1 MAKKLDLSG
10 VKNFMF
16 KYGERVA
23 LFTCIGVAVLLIASG
38 LTGAVGSGTPS
49 GDPWDKA
56 IAKAAKDLKDKLPIG
71 GDPDPDKVKQFSK
84 TAAFSWPRL
93 DPRASTVP
101 YLSVSENLDTR
112 RTNPL
117 ILAVLPD
124 IDEVQNIQRD
134 YLYRGH
140 LGHEVLKKTVLTV
153 VGGGDKG
160 QGGGGL
166 GGGEAA
172 KDSGAGGTNLASVL
186 KPRHMLVVTG
196 LFPMKTQVDQF
207 LKALRITSVSE
218 LQKNGELPH
227 ILGINV
233 YRDERD
239 PFGKETRTKLIF
251 FEDGQLIVESK
262 LDKDMQQAIY
272 NHSNPTAL
280 KPLIHEGLVTPLPR
294 LPDGLKYPELRIKT
308 ENWPQEDLLA
318 AADDVPANPKG
329 DGKGVPGGPPGGML
343 PKGSGGILGPKKGMD
358 PKGGNPDGGGEAP
371 NEPKT
376 EFVPLKKF
384 ESNKELYDRLT
395 GKYNIFHPYGQ
406 LTDAKD
412 AKAERFGFAAQGEGN
427 AGEAGPGG
435 GVNKPNMPAGSGSK
449 LPDMKEKVGDKSG
462 VTPAGGLAIYD
473 AIVRFVD
480 VDLTP
485 GCTYTYHIQVR
496 VQNPNFGKKNEVAQ
510 QNWAGIK
517 ELTSTWTTTKPFT
530 VPDTFHLY
538 AVDQFLVD
546 KMGITDPKELN
557 LREKQHKK
565 LMDGNHAVLQLHRWF
580 DKGGPQL
587 DLLISDWAVA
597 DAVVVR
603 KGEPI
608 GNTNTVVKIPTWS
621 NGRGAFEMRTTPV
634 GKISMPGV
642 SLDFVPPAMAA
653 EGKRIDGV
661 APLLVDFAGGHKNV
675 KFGTTTVIEEAAMDV
690 LILTPDGRLIVHN
703 SRADTDAKVKDG
715 TEEGTSRQKRV
726 VEWRARS
733 QAPADG
739 DAPAAKKGGNILG
752 GPK

>member
-23 LFTCIGVAVLLIASG
+23 LFTCIGVAALLIASG
-38 LTGAVGSGTPS
+38 LAGAVGSGTPS
-49 GDPWDKA
+49 GDPWDKT
-56 IAKAAKDLKDKLPIG
+56 IGDAASALKRRLPLG
-71 GDPDPDKVKQFSK
+71 GEPDPDKVKQFSK
-84 TAAFSWPRL
+84 TAAFSWPHV
-93 DPRASTVP
+93 DPRANTGQYIST
-101 YLSVSENLDTR
+101 SEVLDTR

-124 IDEVQNIQRD
+124 IDEVQNIQMD
-134 YLYRGH
+134 YRYRGH

-153 VGGGDKG
+153 VGGGGDKG
-160 QGGGGL
+160 PGVL
-166 GGGEAA
+166 GGGEVA
-172 KDSGAGGTNLASVL
+172 KDNSAGGTNLASVL
-186 KPRHMLVVTG
+186 KPRHMLVVTAI
-196 LFPMKTQVDQF
+196 FPMKAQVDQF
-207 LKALRITSVSE
+207 LKALRITSVGE

-227 ILGINV
+227 ILGMNV

-251 FEDGQLIVESK
+251 FENDQLIVDPK

-294 LPDGLKYPELRIKT
+294 LPEGLKYPELRIKT
-308 ENWPQEDLLA
+308 ENWPKEDLLA
-318 AADDVPANPKG
+318 AADDVPAAPKG
-329 DGKGVPGGPPGGML
+329 GIGAQAGLMV
-343 PKGSGGILGPKKGMD
+343 PKGSGGGILGKKAMD
-358 PKGGNPDGGGEAP
+358 PKGGEPNGGGEAP
-371 NEPKT
+371 NEVKT

-406 LTDAKD
+406 FADAKD
-412 AKAERFGFAAQGEGN
+412 AKVERFGFAAQGEGN

-435 GVNKPNMPAGSGSK
+435 GSNKPNMPNMPAGSGSK
-449 LPDMKEKVGDKSG
+449 LPDMKDKLGEKSG
-462 VTPAGGLAIYD
+462 VAPAGGLAIYD
-473 AIVRFVD
+473 AIARFVD
-480 VDLTP
+480 VDLKP

-510 QNWAGIK
+510 QQWASIK

-546 KMGITDPKELN
+546 KMGITDAKELN
-557 LREKQHKK
+557 QTEKQHKK

-587 DLLISDWAVA
+587 DLLISDWAIA

-621 NGRGAFEMRTTPV
+621 NGKGAFEMRTTTV
-634 GKISMPGV
+634 GKTSVPGV
-642 SLDFVPPAMAA
+642 SLDFVPPAVAA
-653 EGKRIDGV
+653 DGKRIDGV
-661 APLLVDFAGGHKNV
+661 APLLVDFAGGHKIA
-675 KFGTTTVIEEAAMDV
+675 KFGTTTVVEDAAMDV

-703 SRADTDAKVKDG
+703 SRADMDAKVKDG
-715 TEEGTSRQKRV
+715 TEDGTSRQKRV
-726 VEWRARS
+726 VEWRARG

-739 DAPAAKKGGNILG
+739 DAPAAKQGGNIL
-752 GPK
+752 KK